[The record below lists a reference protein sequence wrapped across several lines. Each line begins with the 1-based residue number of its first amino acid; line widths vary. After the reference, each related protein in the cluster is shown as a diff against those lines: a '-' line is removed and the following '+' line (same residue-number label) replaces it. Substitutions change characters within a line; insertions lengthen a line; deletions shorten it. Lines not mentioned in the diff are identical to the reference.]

1 MNVDNTDSVATLEK
15 LRRLPADRRR
25 VLFTGGTVVT
35 MDPGLGVI
43 DNGDVLIEGDTIT
56 AVGRGLAADDA
67 LVVDATGMLLTPGFV
82 DTHRH
87 AWEAQLR
94 RVMPDVDD
102 LGGYVTTT
110 LAGYATVYRPEDMY
124 VGTRLAALTAID
136 SGITTM
142 LDFSHNSRTRE
153 HSDAAVEAL
162 LDTGIRGVHASMGP
176 HFGAW
181 DRQWP
186 GDLARIKDRYFSSDE
201 QLLTLRVAA
210 LATDKIAGPAL
221 AYGPELARRAA
232 ELGVG
237 VSVDAVFGQ
246 SSSEAVMW
254 WAQQGILGPDV
265 TLIHSTG
272 LTPEAWKAMG
282 QTGTTV
288 ALAPTSDA
296 QIGLE
301 TAIPAVDEAL
311 SVGIRPGLSIDVEV
325 ALASDMFTQMRTLH
339 AIQRMRAVNAA
350 YGTDQ
355 QPSRITTHDVLDFA
369 TLQGARTNGLARVTG
384 SLTPGKKAD
393 LLAVRAEDLNNMPLN
408 DPIGTVVLGCD
419 ARNISAVLING
430 EPRKWNGDVL
440 DVDLTAL
447 RGAVHASR
455 EYVLNATAA

>member
-447 RGAVHASR
+447 RGEVHASR